1 MSENNIEKIGNV
13 TLDLRFYGGADLYCD
28 GAVEDE
34 LLQIVK
40 EHSAEDYPKIIAERK
55 NWPILYHL
63 SDLRE
68 NIVSWLR
75 IPEGAKVLEVG
86 SGCGAVSGVLSEKA
100 GTLTCVEL
108 SKKRSMIN
116 AYRHRDADNMTI
128 MVGNFEDI
136 EPSLDTDYDYIFLIG
151 VLEYAGSYI
160 HADEPHRRF
169 MEIIK
174 KHAGKNGRIVVAIEN
189 RLGMKY
195 FAGAREDHLGTF
207 YSGIEDYPTGGPAQ
221 TFSRPALE
229 RIFKMAGCRE
239 MQFYYPYPDY
249 KFMNT
254 LYSDRRLPQVGELRN
269 NQLHLDRD
277 RMLLFD
283 EQRAFDGVIRE
294 EVFPLFSNSYL
305 VVLGGGSEVVYS
317 KYSNDRAADKAIRTD
332 IVDTKD
338 GLCVEK
344 YPCTKAAKEHISAIE
359 RAGKLLAGRYEGSE
373 LTICPVKRTK
383 DGSGLCFPFL
393 KGETLENLLE
403 RKGKEKDPAGIGEL
417 LQKYYALVSY
427 NAKEKAA
434 DLDMIFSNILIHN
447 GQWQLIDYEW
457 TVEEA
462 RPVEEI
468 VRRAFYVYLAD
479 HADAEMLTTDANFA
493 CLHLNKERF
502 DPETLKKQELAFQK
516 TVTGDRVPLGR
527 INELL
532 GNEVA
537 LREWMMQIW
546 EARNVQRQQYYR
558 AQVYF
563 DYGKGFSEADSMYP
577 QVEKKEDRTLEVHI
591 PLSERMRAVRFD
603 PAQSSCVL
611 TILEIEGGG
620 KIGKR
625 IPGNGGEVRE
635 NVYSFY
641 GDDPNL
647 TIPLGKKGRAVEL
660 VIRYKLERLSDA
672 WDLY

>member
-1 MSENNIEKIGNV
+1 MSETNIEKIGNV

-34 LLQIVK
+34 LLEIVK
-40 EHSAEDYPKIIAERK
+40 EHDPQEYPAIIAERK
-55 NWPILYHL
+55 SWPILYHL

-86 SGCGAVSGVLSEKA
+86 AGCGAISGVLSEKA

-108 SKKRSMIN
+108 SKKRSLIN

-128 MVGNFEDI
+128 LVGNFEDI

-160 HADEPHRRF
+160 HDAEPHRRF
-169 MEIIK
+169 MEIIR
-174 KHAGKNGRIVVAIEN
+174 KHAKESGRIIVAIEN

-207 YSGIEDYPTGGPAQ
+207 YSGIEDYPEGGPAQ

-229 RIFKMAGCRE
+229 QIFKTAGCRD
-239 MQFYYPYPDY
+239 MHFYYPYPDY
-249 KFMNT
+249 KFMST

-294 EVFPLFSNSYL
+294 EVFPIFSNSYL
-305 VVLGGGSEVVYS
+305 VVLGGDSEVVYS
-317 KYSNDRAADKAIRTD
+317 KYSNDRAPQLAIRTD
-332 IVDTKD
+332 IVDSRD
-338 GLCVEK
+338 GVCVLK
-344 YPCTKAAKEHISAIE
+344 YPCTKAAEAHITAIE
-359 RAGKLLAGRYEGSE
+359 KAGKLLSQRYEGSD
-373 LTICPVKRTK
+373 LMICPVKRTR

-393 KGETLENLLE
+393 KGETLENLLDK
-403 RKGKEKDPAGIGEL
+403 KGKSGDAKGVTAL
-417 LQKYYALVSY
+417 LKKYYELASY
-427 NAKEKAA
+427 RAKEKVT

-462 RPVEEI
+462 RPVEAI
-468 VRRAFYVYLAD
+468 VRRAFYVHLAD
-479 HADAEMLTTDANFA
+479 HADADKLETEENFA
-493 CLHLNKERF
+493 CLHLAKEKF
-502 DPETLKKQELAFQK
+502 DKAALKKAEAEFQK
-516 TVTGDRVPLGR
+516 QATGDRLPLGR
-527 INELL
+527 LNELL

-546 EARNVQRQQYYR
+546 EARNVQREQSYQP
-558 AQVYF
+558 QVYF
-563 DYGKGFSEADSMYP
+563 DYGKGFSEADSIYP
-577 QVEKKEDRTLEVHI
+577 QVEKKENRILEVHI
-591 PLSERMRAVRFD
+591 PLSERIRAVRFD
-603 PAQSSCVL
+603 PAKISCVL
-611 TILEIEGGG
+611 TVLEIEGGG
-620 KIGKR
+620 KLGKR
-625 IPGNGGEVRE
+625 IPGNGGEVQE
-635 NVYSFY
+635 NVYCFF
-641 GDDPNL
+641 GEDPNL

-660 VIRYKLERLSDA
+660 VIRYRLDA
-672 WDLY
+672 VKDASDLY

>member
-40 EHSAEDYPKIIAERK
+40 DHSPTEYPAIIAEHRS
-55 NWPILYHL
+55 WPVLYHL

-86 SGCGAVSGVLSEKA
+86 AGCGAISGVLSEKA

-116 AYRHRDADNMTI
+116 AYRHRDAENMTI
-128 MVGNFEDI
+128 LVGNFEDI

-160 HADEPHRRF
+160 HDAEPHRRF
-169 MEIIK
+169 MEIIR
-174 KHAGKNGRIVVAIEN
+174 KHARENGRIIVAIEN

-207 YSGIEDYPTGGPAQ
+207 YSGIEDYPDGGPAQ

-229 RIFKMAGCRE
+229 QIFKTAGCRD
-239 MQFYYPYPDY
+239 MHFYYPYPDY
-249 KFMNT
+249 KFMST

-305 VVLGGGSEVVYS
+305 VLLGGDSEVVYS

-338 GLCVEK
+338 GVCVEK
-344 YPCTKAAKEHISAIE
+344 YPCSKAAKEHISAIE
-359 RAGKLLAGRYEGSE
+359 NAGKLLAKRYEGSG
-373 LTICPVKRTK
+373 LTVCPVKRTK

-393 KGETLENLLE
+393 KGETLENLLD
-403 RKGKEKDPAGIGEL
+403 RKVKAGDEQGLKEL
-417 LQKYYALVSY
+417 LTKYYDLAAY
-427 NAKEKAA
+427 HAKEKVT
-434 DLDMIFSNILIHN
+434 DLDMIFSNLLIHN

-479 HADAEMLTTDANFA
+479 HADAEKIGTDANFA
-493 CLHLNKERF
+493 CLHLSKDRF
-502 DPETLKKQELAFQK
+502 DKAALKKAEAEFQK
-516 TVTGDRVPLGR
+516 QSTGDRVSLGR
-527 INELL
+527 LNELL

-546 EARNVQRQQYYR
+546 EARNVQREQSYQP
-558 AQVYF
+558 QVYF
-563 DYGKGFSEADSMYP
+563 DYGKGFSEADSIYP
-577 QVEKKEDRTLEVHI
+577 PVVKKEEGVLEVHI
-591 PLSERMRAVRFD
+591 PLSERIRAVRFD
-603 PAQSSCVL
+603 PAKTGCVL
-611 TILEIEGGG
+611 TVLEIEGGG
-620 KIGKR
+620 KLGKR
-625 IPGNGGEVRE
+625 IPGNGGEVQE
-635 NVYSFY
+635 NVYCFF
-641 GDDPNL
+641 GEDPNL
-647 TIPLGKKGRAVEL
+647 TIPLGKKGRAVEM
-660 VIRYKLERLSDA
+660 VIRYRLDTVRDA
-672 WDLY
+672 SDLY